1 MSNHMTVRGRGGRAS
16 FSAGRRTV
24 VAISILFVL
33 SLLLFIAGLSM
44 GSEFISPIEVFKH
57 LLGMGTGE
65 HSFVIDTLRL
75 PRMLLSLLVGAA
87 LGISGLILQGIVRN
101 PLASP
106 DIIGVTG
113 GASVAAV
120 VFIVYFSGTISIKW
134 LPLAAILGA
143 AVISLLIY
151 ALAWKKGVS
160 PIRLVLIGI
169 GIAAATGASTT
180 MMIVLSSTA
189 SLNKAYVWMTG
200 SVYGANW
207 DEVYAMLPWLL
218 VCVPLA
224 LFFSKSVNVQ
234 ELGDQAAIGLG
245 ARVQLHRFCLL
256 IISVAL
262 AGSAVAFAGG
272 IGFVG
277 LIAPHI
283 ARKIVGRSFARLVP
297 VSAMIGGLIV
307 CTADI
312 IARTAFLPLD
322 VPAGV
327 FTAGIGAPFFIY
339 LLFKNR
345 NN

>member
-1 MSNHMTVRGRGGRAS
+1 MNNMTAIRSRRGKLS
-16 FSAGRRTV
+16 FLIDKKAVMTTV
-24 VAISILFVL
+24 LLFGL
-33 SLLLFIAGLSM
+33 LLLLFIAGLSI
-44 GSEFISPIEVFKH
+44 GSTMLHPVEVFKH

-65 HSFVIDTLRL
+65 YNFIIDTIRL

-87 LGISGLILQGIVRN
+87 LGVSGLILQGIVRN

-106 DIIGVTG
+106 DIIGITG

-120 VFIVYFSGTISIKW
+120 IFIVYFSAALSMKW

-143 AVISLLIY
+143 TLISLLIY
-151 ALAWKKGVS
+151 SLAWKKGVT

-169 GIAAATGASTT
+169 GVAASTGACTT

-189 SLNKAYVWMTG
+189 SLNQAYIWMTG

-207 DEVYAMLPWLL
+207 NEVTSMLTWLL
-218 VCVPLA
+218 ISVPLA
-224 LFFSKSVNVQ
+224 LFFSRSVNVQ
-234 ELGDQAAIGLG
+234 ELGDQVAIGLG
-245 ARVQLHRFCLL
+245 ARVQRDRFCLL
-256 IISVAL
+256 LISVAL
-262 AGSAVAFAGG
+262 AGSAVAYAGG

-283 ARKIVGRSFARLVP
+283 SRKIVGRSFASVVP
-297 VSAMIGGLIV
+297 VCAMIGGLIV
-307 CTADI
+307 CAADI

-322 VPAGV
+322 IPAGV

>member
-297 VSAMIGGLIV
+297 VCAMIGGLIV